1 MKNKLPKIYRLL
13 KNQKINL
20 KQLKQNS
27 MAIYDNDYQALRQKE
42 VEERLQKEK
51 LEKQLIYK
59 KMTKLIGGSI
69 LGLILMVFLFQSCE
83 RIDAGHVGVKVNQYG
98 DNKGVD
104 DVVAVTGIVFYNP
117 ITTKVYEFPT
127 FIQHK
132 EYKGENSFIVNSKD
146 GSEFNVSPIM
156 NYSVQRD
163 KVPAIFSKYRRP
175 LEDIE
180 EGFLKTAV
188 YDAFRLATN
197 KYTADELISNRAV
210 FEIEVRRLL
219 DGQLLKEGFVINQ
232 FTSNLIYPET
242 FKRSIEAKNNA
253 VQAALRAEN
262 EVKTAE
268 AQAKIKVATA
278 EGNAQAML
286 TSAKAE
292 AESNRMKQVTLT
304 PLLLQL
310 EYINKWDGKLPVYG
324 TVPQMFKN
332 IN

>member
-1 MKNKLPKIYRLL
+1 M
-13 KNQKINL
+13 
-20 KQLKQNS
+20 
-27 MAIYDNDYQALRQKE
+27 
-42 VEERLQKEK
+42 
-51 LEKQLIYK
+51 
-59 KMTKLIGGSI
+59 
-69 LGLILMVFLFQSCE
+69 SCE

-104 DVVAVTGIVFYNP
+104 DVVAVTGMVFYNP
-117 ITTKVYEFPT
+117 LTTKVYEFPT

-132 EYKGENSFIVNSKD
+132 EYTGDNSFIVNSKD
-146 GSEFNVSPIM
+146 GSEFQVSPIM
-156 NYSVQRD
+156 NYSVQRE

-197 KYTADELISNRAV
+197 KYTADELIGNRQGYEV
-210 FEIEVRRLL
+210 EVRRLL

-232 FTSNLIYPET
+232 FTSNLVYPET
-242 FKRSIEAKNNA
+242 FKKSIEAKNNA

-278 EGNAQAML
+278 EGNAQAL
-286 TSAKAE
+286 ITSAKAE
-292 AESNRMKQVTLT
+292 AEANRMKQQTLT
-304 PLLLQL
+304 PLLIQL
-310 EYINKWDGKLPVYG
+310 EYVNKWDGKLPVYG
-324 TVPQMFKN
+324 EVPQLFRTIQK
-332 IN
+332 

>member
-1 MKNKLPKIYRLL
+1 MAKFNYSNNRYNSYGVRRTDEELIQMEQEFNL
-13 KNQKINL
+13 NQ
-20 KQLKQNS
+20 QLK
-27 MAIYDNDYQALRQKE
+27 I
-42 VEERLQKEK
+42 
-51 LEKQLIYK
+51 K
-59 KMTKLIGGSI
+59 KMTKTIVSSI
-69 LGLILMVFLFQSCE
+69 VGFFLLTTLFFSCE

-104 DVVAVTGIVFYNP
+104 DVVAVTGMVFYNP
-117 ITTKVYEFPT
+117 FTTAIYEFPT

-146 GSEFNVSPIM
+146 GSEFSVSPIM

-163 KVPAIFSKYRRP
+163 KVPSIFSKYRRP

-197 KYTADELISNRAV
+197 KYTADELISNRAI
-210 FEIEVRRLL
+210 FEVEVRRLL
-219 DGQLLKEGFVINQ
+219 DGQLLKEGFTINQ

-242 FKRSIEAKNNA
+242 FKKSIEAKNNA
-253 VQAALRAEN
+253 VQSALRAEN

-268 AQAKIKVATA
+268 ARAKIKVATA

-292 AESNRMKQVTLT
+292 AEANRMKQQTLT

-332 IN
+332 IQ

>member
-1 MKNKLPKIYRLL
+1 MAKFDRFDNRYDNRGNRRSEEELNRMEEEFNKE
-13 KNQKINL
+13 Q
-20 KQLKQNS
+20 QLKF
-27 MAIYDNDYQALRQKE
+27 KT
-42 VEERLQKEK
+42 
-51 LEKQLIYK
+51 
-59 KMTKLIGGSI
+59 KMKTI
-69 LGLILMVFLFQSCE
+69 LSGVVGFFILVTLFFSCE

-104 DVVAVTGIVFYNP
+104 DVVAVTGMVFYNP
-117 ITTKVYEFPT
+117 FTTRVYEFPT

-132 EYKGENSFIVNSKD
+132 EYKGENSFVVNSKD
-146 GSEFNVSPIM
+146 GSEFSVSPIM
-156 NYSVQRD
+156 NYSVQRE
-163 KVPAIFSKYRRP
+163 KVPSIFSKYRRP

-210 FEIEVRRLL
+210 FEVEVRRLL

-232 FTSNLIYPET
+232 FTSNLVYPET
-242 FKRSIEAKNNA
+242 FKKSIEAKNNA

-286 TSAKAE
+286 TQARAE
-292 AESNRMKQVTLT
+292 AEANKLKQSTLT
-304 PLLLQL
+304 NLLLQQQWI
-310 EYINKWDGKLPVYG
+310 EKWDGKLPVYG
-324 TVPQMFKN
+324 QAPMLYKPVN
-332 IN
+332 

>member
-1 MKNKLPKIYRLL
+1 MKAFNRYDNRFDPYGNRRTDEQLNKLEEEF
-13 KNQKINL
+13 NQQQQQKR
-20 KQLKQNS
+20 KQIMKS
-27 MAIYDNDYQALRQKE
+27 I
-42 VEERLQKEK
+42 
-51 LEKQLIYK
+51 
-59 KMTKLIGGSI
+59 LIGV
-69 LGLILMVFLFQSCE
+69 GLFFTLTFLFFSCE

-104 DVVAVTGIVFYNP
+104 DVVAVTGMVFFNP
-117 ITTKVYEFPT
+117 FTTAIYEFPT

-146 GSEFNVSPIM
+146 GSEFSVSPIM

-163 KVPAIFSKYRRP
+163 KVPVIFSKYRRP

-197 KYTADELISNRAV
+197 KYTADELISNRAI
-210 FEIEVRRLL
+210 FEVEVRRLL

-242 FKRSIEAKNNA
+242 FKKSIEAKNNA

-324 TVPQMFKN
+324 EVPQMFKN
-332 IN
+332 IK

>member
-1 MKNKLPKIYRLL
+1 MAFESFEERYARQMKEREEQVQQQKLE
-13 KNQKINL
+13 Q
-20 KQLKQNS
+20 QLKF
-27 MAIYDNDYQALRQKE
+27 
-42 VEERLQKEK
+42 
-51 LEKQLIYK
+51 K
-59 KMTKLIGGSI
+59 KMFKTIGAAV
-69 LGLILMVFLFQSCE
+69 LGFFLLVVLFNSCE
-83 RIDAGHVGVKVNQYG
+83 RIDAGYVGVKVNLYG
-98 DNKGVD
+98 NNKGVD
-104 DVVAVTGIVFYNP
+104 DVVAVTGMVFYNP

-127 FIQHK
+127 YIQHK
-132 EYKGENSFIVNSKD
+132 EYKKTEDADNSFIVNSKD

-163 KVPAIFSKYRRP
+163 KVPSIFAKYRRP
-175 LEDIE
+175 LADIE

-197 KYTADELISNRAV
+197 KYTADELISNRAI
-210 FEIEVRRLL
+210 FEVEVRRLL
-219 DGQLLKEGFVINQ
+219 DAQLLKEGFTINQ

-242 FKRSIEAKNNA
+242 FKKSIEAKNNA

-332 IN
+332 IQ

>member
-1 MKNKLPKIYRLL
+1 MLEINFKAILTGAALL
-13 KNQKINL
+13 FIT
-20 KQLKQNS
+20 
-27 MAIYDNDYQALRQKE
+27 A
-42 VEERLQKEK
+42 
-51 LEKQLIYK
+51 
-59 KMTKLIGGSI
+59 
-69 LGLILMVFLFQSCE
+69 FLFRSCE

-104 DVVAVTGIVFYNP
+104 DVVAVTGMVFFNP
-117 ITTKVYEFPT
+117 FTTRIYEFPT

-132 EYKGENSFIVNSKD
+132 EYKDGNSFIVNSKD
-146 GSEFNVSPIM
+146 GSEFSVSPIM
-156 NYSVQRD
+156 NYSVQRE

-197 KYTADELISNRAV
+197 KYTADELIGNRQGY
-210 FEIEVRRLL
+210 EIEVRRLL

-232 FTSNLIYPET
+232 FTSNLVYPET
-242 FKRSIEAKNNA
+242 FKKSIEAKNNA

-268 AQAKIKVATA
+268 AQAKIKIATA

-292 AESNRMKQVTLT
+292 AEANRMKQQTIT

-324 TVPQMFKN
+324 QVPSLFKN
-332 IN
+332 IQ

>member
-1 MKNKLPKIYRLL
+1 
-13 KNQKINL
+13 
-20 KQLKQNS
+20 
-27 MAIYDNDYQALRQKE
+27 MAYESFEERYARQQKE
-42 VEERLQKEK
+42 REELKLQQK
-51 LEKQLIYK
+51 LKLK
-59 KMTKLIGGSI
+59 KMVKTIIGSI
-69 LGLILMVFLFQSCE
+69 LGFILLVVLFNSCE
-83 RIDAGHVGVKVNQYG
+83 RIDAGYVGVKVNLYG
-98 DNKGVD
+98 DSKGVD
-104 DVVAVTGIVFYNP
+104 DVVAVTGMVFYNP
-117 ITTKVYEFPT
+117 LTTKVYEFPT
-127 FIQHK
+127 YIQHK
-132 EYKGENSFIVNSKD
+132 EYKKTEEEDNSFIVNSKD
-146 GSEFNVSPIM
+146 GSEFSVSPIM

-163 KVPAIFSKYRRP
+163 KVPAIFGKYRRS

-210 FEIEVRRLL
+210 FEVEVRKLL
-219 DGQLLKEGFVINQ
+219 DNQLLKEGFIINQ

-242 FKRSIEAKNNA
+242 FKKSIEAKNNA

-292 AESNRMKQVTLT
+292 AESNRMKQQTLT

-324 TVPQMFKN
+324 TAPMLYKPVN
-332 IN
+332 

>member
-1 MKNKLPKIYRLL
+1 ME
-13 KNQKINL
+13 
-20 KQLKQNS
+20 S
-27 MAIYDNDYQALRQKE
+27 MSERFARIERE
-42 VEERLQKEK
+42 REELIQEQK
-51 LEKQLIYK
+51 LEKQLK
-59 KMTKLIGGSI
+59 FKMMFKTIGASV
-69 LGLILMVFLFQSCE
+69 LGFFLLVVLFNSCE
-83 RIDAGHVGVKVNQYG
+83 RVDAGHVGVKVNMYG

-104 DVVAVTGIVFYNP
+104 DVVAVTGMVFYNP
-117 ITTKVYEFPT
+117 ITTKIYEFPT

-132 EYKGENSFIVNSKD
+132 EYKGENSFIVNSRD
-146 GSEFNVSPIM
+146 GSEFSVSPIM
-156 NYSVQRD
+156 NYSVQRE

-210 FEIEVRRLL
+210 FEVEVRRLL

-242 FKRSIEAKNNA
+242 FKKSIEAKNNA

-332 IN
+332 IQ

>member
-1 MKNKLPKIYRLL
+1 MIRKIG
-13 KNQKINL
+13 IGVV
-20 KQLKQNS
+20 
-27 MAIYDNDYQALRQKE
+27 AL
-42 VEERLQKEK
+42 
-51 LEKQLIYK
+51 I
-59 KMTKLIGGSI
+59 T
-69 LGLILMVFLFQSCE
+69 LMVLAGSCE

-104 DVVAVTGIVFYNP
+104 DVVAVTGMVFYNP
-117 ITTKVYEFPT
+117 FTTTVYEFPT

-132 EYKGENSFIVNSKD
+132 EYKGENSFVVNSKD
-146 GSEFNVSPIM
+146 GSEFSVSPIM

-242 FKRSIEAKNNA
+242 FKKSIEAKNNA

-292 AESNRMKQVTLT
+292 AESNRMKQQTLT

-332 IN
+332 IQ

>member
-1 MKNKLPKIYRLL
+1 MEKFNRYNHR
-13 KNQKINL
+13 
-20 KQLKQNS
+20 
-27 MAIYDNDYQALRQKE
+27 YDNYGDRRSEEELDQMELEFNNQQKE
-42 VEERLQKEK
+42 RQ
-51 LEKQLIYK
+51 
-59 KMTKLIGGSI
+59 TKIMRSILIGVAAFFTI
-69 LGLILMVFLFQSCE
+69 TFLFFSCE

-98 DNKGVD
+98 DDKGVD
-104 DVVAVTGIVFYNP
+104 DVVAVTGMVFYNP
-117 ITTKVYEFPT
+117 ITTTVYEFPT

-132 EYKGENSFIVNSKD
+132 EYKGENSFVVNSKD
-146 GSEFNVSPIM
+146 GSEFSVSPIM
-156 NYSVQRD
+156 NYSVQRE

-242 FKRSIEAKNNA
+242 FKKSIEAKNNA

-292 AESNRMKQVTLT
+292 AESNRMKQQTLT

-332 IN
+332 IQ

>member
-1 MKNKLPKIYRLL
+1 MGYDMSAWEKRQAEIEEMERERKLE
-13 KNQKINL
+13 QKI
-20 KQLKQNS
+20 KQKQMVKGIVTS
-27 MAIYDNDYQALRQKE
+27 
-42 VEERLQKEK
+42 VV
-51 LEKQLIYK
+51 
-59 KMTKLIGGSI
+59 GFI
-69 LGLILMVFLFQSCE
+69 LLVFLFMSCE

-104 DVVAVTGIVFYNP
+104 DVVAVTGMVFYNP
-117 ITTKVYEFPT
+117 LTTRVYEFPT

-132 EYKGENSFIVNSKD
+132 EYKGDNSFIVNSKD
-146 GSEFNVSPIM
+146 GSEFAVSPIM
-156 NYSVQRD
+156 NYSVQRE

-197 KYTADELISNRAV
+197 KYTADELIGNRQAYEV
-210 FEIEVRRLL
+210 EVRRLL
-219 DGQLLKEGFVINQ
+219 DAQLLKEGFVINQ

-242 FKRSIEAKNNA
+242 FKKSIEAKNNA

-268 AQAKIKVATA
+268 AQAKIKIATA

-292 AESNRMKQVTLT
+292 AEANRMKQQTLT

-324 TVPQMFKN
+324 QVPQMFKN
-332 IN
+332 IQ

>member
-1 MKNKLPKIYRLL
+1 MSERFARIEKEREELLQQTKLE
-13 KNQKINL
+13 Q
-20 KQLKQNS
+20 QLKF
-27 MAIYDNDYQALRQKE
+27 
-42 VEERLQKEK
+42 
-51 LEKQLIYK
+51 K
-59 KMTKLIGGSI
+59 KMFKTIGASV
-69 LGLILMVFLFQSCE
+69 LGFFLLVVLFNSCE
-83 RIDAGHVGVKVNQYG
+83 RVDAGHVGVKVNMYG

-104 DVVAVTGIVFYNP
+104 DVVAVTGMVFYNP
-117 ITTKVYEFPT
+117 ITTKIYEFPT

-132 EYKGENSFIVNSKD
+132 EYKGENSFIVNSRD
-146 GSEFNVSPIM
+146 GSEFSVSPIM
-156 NYSVQRD
+156 NYSVQRE

-210 FEIEVRRLL
+210 FEVEVRRLL
-219 DGQLLKEGFVINQ
+219 DGQLLKEGFIINQ

-242 FKRSIEAKNNA
+242 FKKSIEAKNNA

-278 EGNAQAML
+278 EGNAQSLL
-286 TSAKAE
+286 TNARAE
-292 AESNRMKQVTLT
+292 AESNKLRQQTLT
-304 PLLLQL
+304 PLLLQQMWIEKWRGDVPSTIL
-310 EYINKWDGKLPVYG
+310 GSNQNLMFGLNK
-324 TVPQMFKN
+324 
-332 IN
+332 

>member
-1 MKNKLPKIYRLL
+1 MGFESFEERYARQMQEREELLQQTKLE
-13 KNQKINL
+13 Q
-20 KQLKQNS
+20 QLKF
-27 MAIYDNDYQALRQKE
+27 
-42 VEERLQKEK
+42 
-51 LEKQLIYK
+51 K
-59 KMTKLIGGSI
+59 KMFKTIGASVVGFI
-69 LGLILMVFLFQSCE
+69 LLVVLFNSCE

-104 DVVAVTGIVFYNP
+104 DVVAVTGMVFYNP

-156 NYSVQRD
+156 NYSVQRE

-210 FEIEVRRLL
+210 FEVEVRRLL
-219 DGQLLKEGFVINQ
+219 DGQLLKEGFTINQ

-242 FKRSIEAKNNA
+242 FKKSIEAKNNA

-278 EGNAQAML
+278 EGNAQALL

-292 AESNRMKQVTLT
+292 AEANRMKQQTIT
-304 PLLLQL
+304 PLLIQL
-310 EYINKWDGKLPVYG
+310 EYVNKWDGKLPVYG
-324 TVPQMFKN
+324 EVPQLFRTIQK
-332 IN
+332 

>member
-1 MKNKLPKIYRLL
+1 MASFSRYDYRYNSDENRYRTDEEINQIELEFNEKQKNK
-13 KNQKINL
+13 
-20 KQLKQNS
+20 
-27 MAIYDNDYQALRQKE
+27 
-42 VEERLQKEK
+42 
-51 LEKQLIYK
+51 
-59 KMTKLIGGSI
+59 TKVMIKSI
-69 LGLILMVFLFQSCE
+69 LGGVIAIVVVVFLMASCE

-104 DVVAVTGIVFYNP
+104 DIVAVTGVVFYNP
-117 ITTKVYEFPT
+117 ITTRIYEFPT

-132 EYKGENSFIVNSKD
+132 EYKGDNSFIVNSKD

-163 KVPAIFSKYRRP
+163 KVPSIFAKYRRP

-210 FEIEVRRLL
+210 FEVEVRRLL
-219 DGQLLKEGFVINQ
+219 DGQLLKEGFTINQ

-310 EYINKWDGKLPVYG
+310 EYINKWNGELPVYG
-324 TVPQMFKN
+324 TVPQLFKD
-332 IN
+332 ISK